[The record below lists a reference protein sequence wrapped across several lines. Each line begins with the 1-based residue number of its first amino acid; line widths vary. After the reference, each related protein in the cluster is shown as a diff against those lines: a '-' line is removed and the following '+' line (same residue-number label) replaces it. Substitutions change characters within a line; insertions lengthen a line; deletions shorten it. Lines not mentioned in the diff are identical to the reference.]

1 MDKNTGLTFGQAL
14 DVLRKSQ
21 VVSDDVILFQ
31 LSRVGF
37 DVQALDD
44 IVRVLVPSVAG
55 IDELVAVESAKHPTL
70 VD

>member
-1 MDKNTGLTFGQAL
+1 MSKNTELTFGQAL

-37 DVQALDD
+37 NVQALDD